1 MNYYIRQYMIC
12 DEDSRLSI
20 VFNDAGGVLREQ
32 EITLDDGSDKWVL
45 VD

>member
-1 MNYYIRQYMIC
+1 MIC

-32 EITLDDGSDKWVL
+32 EITLDGSDKWVL